1 MKALNKESQNNIDA
15 KLALQYLK
23 EGNNRF
29 LTNTAISN
37 NLLQEVKD
45 SAEAQ
50 FPFASIISCI
60 DSRVPTE
67 LIFDQGIGDLFNA
80 KVAGNIVNEDILGS
94 IEYACHFVGTKL
106 VVVLGHTS
114 CGAVTAACQGLEFGN
129 ITSLVNKISPSV
141 EAIKNKKGENL
152 NVDDVAIENVLQTIE
167 RIKTESTVLR
177 DLEAKN
183 SITIIGAIYD
193 VKTGKVSFM

>member
-1 MKALNKESQNNIDA
+1 MKALNKESQNKITA
-15 KLALQYLK
+15 ALALEYLK
-23 EGNNRF
+23 EGNKRF
-29 LTNTAISN
+29 LGDNSTSK

-45 SAEAQ
+45 STEAQ

-80 KVAGNIVNEDILGS
+80 KVAGNIVNKDILGS

-114 CGAVTAACQGLEFGN
+114 CGAVTAACQALEFGN
-129 ITSLVNKISPSV
+129 ITSLVEKISPAV
-141 EAIKNKKGENL
+141 EAIKKKQGENL
-152 NVDDVAIENVLQTIE
+152 NIDDVAEENVLQTIE
-167 RIKTESTVLR
+167 RIKSDSTVLR
-177 DLEAKN
+177 DLEANN
-183 SITIIGAIYD
+183 SITIVGAIYN
-193 VKTGKVSFM
+193 VSNGEVRFL